1 MKDTTCPQFVCFPN
15 YSRRDPK
22 RSIVYL
28 FVCFERCDVCVVA
41 MQYVLFASVSMCAVH
56 ADGRYGLPTR
66 LELYFQNH
74 NQQHASQLQHR
85 QVILCLD
92 DSVLVCLL
100 LLLFYL
106 ISFIIIK
113 HLFELFI

>member
-1 MKDTTCPQFVCFPN
+1 MKDTTCPQFVRFPN
-15 YSRRDPK
+15 YSRRGPK
-22 RSIVYL
+22 GSIVCL
-28 FVCFERCDVCVVA
+28 FVCFERCDVCIVA

-100 LLLFYL
+100 LLLLFYL
-106 ISFIIIK
+106 ISFIITSGA
-113 HLFELFI
+113 LE